1 MSLWR
6 RFYVVNVGNERSFDF
21 VCFESGEVSHGVTW
35 RFLGP
40 CLPAWLLQGRVPQR
54 KRMLSGILAGLA
66 AGALWGLVF
75 VAPRM
80 IPMGVGGY
88 SSVDLAAGRFAV
100 YGLVSAAVMLL
111 GLGRRRW
118 PTARQAVAALGM
130 SLLGFSGYYLL
141 LVLAIRDAGTEMPS
155 LIIGTIP
162 LWIMLLGKPT
172 DLRWAALLPG
182 LALTLA
188 GLLLMMGA
196 THDAGTGA
204 GLHFWRGIGFAL
216 MALVSWTAFAILN
229 SAWLKRHPEINA
241 TDWANWLGLATG
253 LGALLMWLSSGSDVQ
268 VLAARDDA
276 SRFALLCLV
285 AGFGSTW
292 LATILWNMASQR
304 LSASLCGQLIVSE
317 TLFALLYSFVWDGR
331 WPTSIQL
338 CACVL
343 FMLGI
348 LASIRAHR

>member
-1 MSLWR
+1 
-6 RFYVVNVGNERSFDF
+6 
-21 VCFESGEVSHGVTW
+21 
-35 RFLGP
+35 
-40 CLPAWLLQGRVPQR
+40 
-54 KRMLSGILAGLA
+54 MLSGILAGLA

-80 IPMGVGGY
+80 IPMGAGGY
-88 SSVDLAAGRFAV
+88 ASVDLAAGRFAV
-100 YGLVSAAVMLL
+100 YGLVAAAVMLL

-118 PTARQAVAALGM
+118 PTARQAAAALGM

-229 SAWLKRHPEINA
+229 SAWFKRHPEINA
-241 TDWANWLGLATG
+241 TDWANWLGVATG
-253 LGALLMWLSSGSDVQ
+253 LGALLVWLASGSDVQ

-276 SRFALLCLV
+276 SRFALLCCV
-285 AGFGSTW
+285 VVHAGRVRID
-292 LATILWNMASQR
+292 LAGHHFVEHRQPAAQR
-304 LSASLCGQLIVSE
+304 QPVRAAHRERNPVCLAVFFCLGWPLANVDP
-317 TLFALLYSFVWDGR
+317 ALR
-331 WPTSIQL
+331 L
-338 CACVL
+338 CAVHAGNTCL
-343 FMLGI
+343 HQGSSLS
-348 LASIRAHR
+348 LAKIKTS